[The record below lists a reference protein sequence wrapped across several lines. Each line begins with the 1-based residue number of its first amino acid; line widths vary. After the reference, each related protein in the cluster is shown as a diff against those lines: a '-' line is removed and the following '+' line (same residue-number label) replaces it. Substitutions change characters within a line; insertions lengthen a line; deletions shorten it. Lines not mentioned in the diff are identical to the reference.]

1 MPVESQNFGNL
12 FFWRCVMSQQ
22 SLLDDLANKSLQGWT
37 VRRVVEVYS
46 VDDDGRY
53 AKNLAWFASP
63 DLAEAFK
70 DQQPDSAYHRTDECW
85 ALMNDELKQGIAFG
99 NDSENIKLMDEV
111 EVRKGVRAKA
121 MEKLTPAERK
131 ALMGDE

>member
-1 MPVESQNFGNL
+1 MAK
-12 FFWRCVMSQQ
+12 Q
-22 SLLDDLANKSLQGWT
+22 SLLDSIANKSLQGWT
-37 VRRVVEVYS
+37 VRRVVEVYAI
-46 VDDDGRY
+46 DTDGRY

-70 DQQPDSAYHRTDECW
+70 DQQPDSAFCRTDVCW
-85 ALMNDELKQGIAFG
+85 ALMDDELKQGIAFG
-99 NDSENIKLMDEV
+99 DNSKNIKLMDEV

-131 ALMGDE
+131 ALMSDE